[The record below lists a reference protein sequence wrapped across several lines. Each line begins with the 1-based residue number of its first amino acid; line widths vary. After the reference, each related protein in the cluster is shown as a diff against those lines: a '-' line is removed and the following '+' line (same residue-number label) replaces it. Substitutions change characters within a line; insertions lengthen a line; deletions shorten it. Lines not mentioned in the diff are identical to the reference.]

1 MTTIGEVLKVKG
13 VIIKPVQFDAEVAQ
27 KKAQQRI
34 QRKRIENRRRNRRTA
49 AGTKTEV
56 MSIAKELA
64 GSKGFIKATLRGQER
79 VLREII
85 QDHII
90 STLGKG
96 YKFYRRNWWRI
107 MYEATRLVAS
117 A

>member
-1 MTTIGEVLKVKG
+1 MATIGEVLEAKG
-13 VIIKPVQFDAEVAQ
+13 IVIKPVQFDAGVAQ
-27 KKAQQRI
+27 KKAQRI
-34 QRKRIENRRRNRRTA
+34 QRKRVENRRRNRRTA

-90 STLGKG
+90 STLGKN
-96 YKFYRRNWWRI
+96 YKFYKRNWWKI